1 MGGLTAALLAIHGKP
16 FSLNMKLPPLGV
28 VIFKPEAADA
38 A

>member
-1 MGGLTAALLAIHGKP
+1 MGGLTAALLPIHGKP
-16 FSLNMKLPPLGV
+16 FSLNMTLPPLGV